1 MQNITLKT
9 INKYFKDNNLEAR
22 HNLKAFKKAINTLNK
37 EVQTDS
43 FDLFL
48 LIVENRSI
56 DGMYT
61 HSYGFHTSNGRYLIN
76 SFTSLYHKFN
86 IS

>member
-9 INKYFKDNNLEAR
+9 INKYFKDNNFEVR

-48 LIVENRSI
+48 LIVENKSI
-56 DGMYT
+56 DGLHT
-61 HSYGFHTSNGRYLIN
+61 HSYGFHTSNGRYLID
-76 SFTSLYHKFN
+76 SFKNLYHKFN
-86 IS
+86 I

>member
-9 INKYFKDNNLEAR
+9 INKYFKDNNLEAM
-22 HNLKAFKKAINTLNK
+22 HNLKAFKKAINILNK
-37 EVQTDS
+37 EVQIDS

-48 LIVENRSI
+48 LIVENKPI
-56 DGMYT
+56 NGLHT
-61 HSYGFHTSNGRYLIN
+61 HSYGFHTSNGRYLID
-76 SFTSLYHKFN
+76 SFANLYHKFN